1 MARDFVKLSE
11 VTVLE
16 EVSDTASV
24 LVEQNGEIYRAPKTQ
39 VGGAGGIK
47 TAIIRDS
54 GYLNAITGVS
64 TMREPTPKITY
75 ECVNMTFEEAYET
88 MSNGEPLMVVGMLT
102 TAVGMLT
109 TEGATNIQGVTAFL
123 GTMMRVPCIM
133 LAFMIGSKTIAT
145 LFWTADG
152 LSTSE
157 PSGGE

>member
-54 GYLNAITGVS
+54 GYLNANAQLSPMKQTNPS
-64 TMREPTPKITY
+64 TPAHTF
-75 ECVNMTFEEAYET
+75 ECINMTFEEAYET
-88 MSNGEPLMVVGMLT
+88 MANGEPLMVVGMLT
-102 TAVGMLT
+102 S
-109 TEGATNIQGVTAFL
+109 EGAINIQGTTVFPGTA
-123 GTMMRVPCIM
+123 MRVPCIM
-133 LAFMIGSKTIAT
+133 LVFMISPDTTVT
-145 LFWTADG
+145 LYWTADG
-152 LSTSE
+152 LSTSR
-157 PSGGE
+157 PSGGR